1 MSKIRKVLF
10 FCGGNTCRSPF
21 ASEYAKWLKKNKFMN
36 DLKEVDFD
44 SAGLYHYYETA
55 QDGTVNYLK
64 SKGIDIAHF
73 RSKRVDEELVKNQ
86 DLILAFEQ
94 KRHINK
100 LKRRFK
106 NLNLDEKV
114 FLLLDYAGETKNLEI
129 EDPFYFERKEYNKI
143 LKRIEEGVL
152 KTIIKIIKINNVE
165 NGKKFKN

>member
-1 MSKIRKVLF
+1 MSKIHKILF
-10 FCGGNTCRSPF
+10 LCGGNTCRSPF
-21 ASEYAKWLKKNKFMN
+21 ASEYAKWLKKTKFMN
-36 DLKEVDFD
+36 DLKEVNFD
-44 SAGLYHYYETA
+44 SAGLYHYYERA

-64 SKGIDIAHF
+64 SKGIDISNF

-114 FLLLDYAGETKNLEI
+114 FLLLDYAGETHNLEI
-129 EDPFYFERKEYNKI
+129 EDPFYFEQKEYNKI
-143 LKRIEEGVL
+143 LKRIEEGVI
-152 KTIIKIIKINNVE
+152 KTIKKIIKINNLE
-165 NGKKFKN
+165 NS